1 MNRDAISYYQSASSV
16 MEEFCRPL
24 NDYFSIPLFVYFKV
38 YRDGS
43 YIFLSN
49 NIKTTKEYCSK
60 ITHDLIYF
68 HNYLENNQNRNLILW
83 PGNPTNRGMQLILN
97 EGHWHGLNVVTQQ
110 NSNSIE
116 CCCFVSNR
124 DNPQINELF
133 IRHYNVLEKFAA
145 HFKFINADII
155 DVSNQYRAKYKS
167 YDFYLPEHQITN
179 SKNTQKFLQT
189 LGIDRGVLDT
199 DGKFI
204 KLTPRELECLK
215 LINNGLSLK
224 GIGNKLLLSPRTIE
238 AHLNNIKHK
247 TGYNSK
253 NELIKLC
260 RDSFEGDL

>member
-1 MNRDAISYYQSASSV
+1 M
-16 MEEFCRPL
+16 
-24 NDYFSIPLFVYFKV
+24 
-38 YRDGS
+38 
-43 YIFLSN
+43 
-49 NIKTTKEYCSK
+49 
-60 ITHDLIYF
+60 
-68 HNYLENNQNRNLILW
+68 
-83 PGNPTNRGMQLILN
+83 
-97 EGHWHGLNVVTQQ
+97 
-110 NSNSIE
+110 
-116 CCCFVSNR
+116 
-124 DNPQINELF
+124 
-133 IRHYNVLEKFAA
+133 
-145 HFKFINADII
+145 
-155 DVSNQYRAKYKS
+155 SNQYRAKYKS

-253 NELIKLC
+253 K
-260 RDSFEGDL
+260 